1 MRMITRM
8 RRDDGGAVLVLVA
21 LGIMFFILGMLALTV
36 DLGRAVGV
44 KRDMVNAADAAAIAA
59 AQQCALGNGPIAAQ
73 AAALETAQ
81 INGAET
87 EVLFDFEPDTACPTD
102 SPIGGGTKLVHVSYE
117 MVMDYFV
124 APYLGFDDITLTASA
139 TALWTS
145 PGIVPITVNSVPLQA
160 CDPEPDPDEM
170 CIVDYPKGELENP
183 RWGILDLS
191 LWGDEFADSCPVP
204 NSEVVDII
212 EGGGWPLPD
221 PLVLPNWDCMD
232 NGTQFDSWDALVGGT
247 WWFPVIDV
255 EQSKGEIAP
264 GPPGQPCTGADI
276 PDLQLEGKDCRI
288 TTARVL
294 RFELMEVFDVRIV
307 PGTGGT
313 IELTTQIVP
322 PEKSHKSIKIRLVD

>member
-21 LGIMFFILGMLALTV
+21 LGIVFFILGMLALTV

-87 EVLFDFEPDTACPTD
+87 EVLFDFEPDTACPPD
-102 SPIGGGTKLVHVSYE
+102 SPIGGGPNLVHVRYE

-139 TALWTS
+139 TALWS
-145 PGIVPITVNSVPLQA
+145 LPGIVPITVNAVPLQQ
-160 CDPEPDPDEM
+160 CDPDPDPGEE
-170 CIVDYPKGELENP
+170 CLIEYPKDTLENP

-191 LWGDEFADSCPVP
+191 VWGDPDANRCPVP
-204 NSEVVDII
+204 NSVIVDII
-212 EGGGWPLPD
+212 RGNGWPRPATPD
-221 PLVLPNWDCMD
+221 WDCVD
-232 NGTQFDSWDALVGGT
+232 NGHQWSSWDELVGGI

-255 EQSKGEIAP
+255 AESKGELR
-264 GPPGQPCTGADI
+264 GRPGQPCFGSD
-276 PDLQLEGKDCRI
+276 PNCVI
-288 TTARVL
+288 TTAWVVDFVQL
-294 RFELMEVFDVRIV
+294 KVIDARIV
-307 PGTGGT
+307 PGTGGGHV
-313 IELTTQIVP
+313 LVTQIIG
-322 PEKSHKSIKIRLVD
+322 PEESHKSITIRLVD